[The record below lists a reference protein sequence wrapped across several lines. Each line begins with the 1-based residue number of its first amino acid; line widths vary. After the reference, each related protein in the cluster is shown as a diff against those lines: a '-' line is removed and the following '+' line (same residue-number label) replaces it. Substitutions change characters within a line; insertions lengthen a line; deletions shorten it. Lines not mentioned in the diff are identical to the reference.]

1 MAEYK
6 LKVYEHSSAFAN
18 KNIFY
23 NFKKTLQF
31 FALRLIFIPKKKP
44 PK

>member
-23 NFKKTLQF
+23 NLKKLCNS
-31 FALRLIFIPKKKP
+31 LR
-44 PK
+44 